1 MLKFSKNESE
11 TKEYFFAL
19 EIDIDRVK
27 SAIWMI
33 EENQTK
39 LVSFGETQSYQNEED
54 LLESVDASLSS
65 AIEKFSPDGQM
76 KEPNKVIFGLS
87 TDWIDQNKILPEKAE
102 TLKKISQKLEL
113 TPLGFMIVPEAIAH
127 WLKKLE
133 GVPPTAIL
141 IGLSA
146 KRIVVSLI
154 DLGRIVQTSLV
165 IRSENLGA
173 DLAEGL
179 SRLEK
184 DTPFPARIL
193 LYDGEEKIEQAR
205 QDLINWPW
213 LEEKITFLHLPKVEI
228 LSADFDI
235 KAIVLA
241 SASQMAE
248 VQGLEVVQEE
258 IKKPQ
263 EEPLEVEES
272 KEVEE
277 KEEEVLSVPIGSP
290 IDLLGFIKGG
300 DINEIK
306 PSILNEEPE
315 ISQEKTEPDKFLKIK
330 KLASLRKN
338 IFNFSWLKKIIP
350 QGTFRLNRESTLSV
364 RTHLG
369 NKSLLITI
377 LASVFFLIILSGL
390 ILAYWYLPR
399 ASIVIFAKPQIL
411 EKDFTV
417 KLDPTKTN
425 VDKGSLTLPGRKVEV
440 SGEGEKEIST
450 TGTKLIGE
458 KARGEIVI
466 YNRTS
471 KEKTF
476 VEGTESIGPSGL
488 KFTLDEKVVV
498 ASESAGSDYVKV
510 PGKATVKV
518 TAFSIGSESNLASG
532 SEFTIGNFARTDFIA
547 RNESSFSG
555 GTSREVQVVAKNDQE
570 KVLADLEKE
579 LKQKATDELAS
590 KLSSQEKLVDDSLT
604 SQIVEKT
611 FDKKIDE
618 EANTLKLKLK
628 LKISALSFSEDDFKQ
643 LIGEEIQKLVPPDF
657 EYDPEQTET
666 SFQLKESSAKI
677 ITFTASFK
685 AKLVPKFNLEE
696 IKNNLAGKKPMIG
709 QTYLGNLSNVESFE
723 AKISPKF
730 PGQIA
735 TFPRV
740 ANRINIEIKLK

>member
-1 MLKFSKNESE
+1 LGQAEEEFMLKFSKNESE

-27 SAIWMI
+27 SAIWTI

-39 LVSFGETQSYQNEED
+39 LVSLGETQSYQNEED

-102 TLKKISQKLEL
+102 ILKKISQKLEL

-154 DLGRIVQTSLV
+154 DLGRVVQTSLV
-165 IRSENLGA
+165 VRSENLGA

-213 LEEKITFLHLPKVEI
+213 TEEKITFLHLPKVEI

-248 VQGLEVVQEE
+248 VQGLEIVQEE
-258 IKKPQ
+258 KEKLQ
-263 EEPLEVEES
+263 EEPLEVEET
-272 KEVEE
+272 KGVEE
-277 KEEEVLSVPIGSP
+277 KEEEVLSVPVESP

-300 DINEIK
+300 DINEVK
-306 PSILNEEPE
+306 PPVFNEEPE

-338 IFNFSWLKKIIP
+338 LFNFSWLKKIIP
-350 QGTFRLNRESTLSV
+350 QRTIHLNRESTLSV
-364 RTHLG
+364 RDRLG

-377 LASVFFLIILSGL
+377 LASVFFRDWTSPVSWALAWNLSMNSWISFL
-390 ILAYWYLPR
+390 FL
-399 ASIVIFAKPQIL
+399 S
-411 EKDFTV
+411 
-417 KLDPTKTN
+417 
-425 VDKGSLTLPGRKVEV
+425 SLTRV
-440 SGEGEKEIST
+440 
-450 TGTKLIGE
+450 
-458 KARGEIVI
+458 
-466 YNRTS
+466 
-471 KEKTF
+471 
-476 VEGTESIGPSGL
+476 
-488 KFTLDEKVVV
+488 
-498 ASESAGSDYVKV
+498 
-510 PGKATVKV
+510 
-518 TAFSIGSESNLASG
+518 FS
-532 SEFTIGNFARTDFIA
+532 
-547 RNESSFSG
+547 
-555 GTSREVQVVAKNDQE
+555 
-570 KVLADLEKE
+570 
-579 LKQKATDELAS
+579 
-590 KLSSQEKLVDDSLT
+590 
-604 SQIVEKT
+604 
-611 FDKKIDE
+611 
-618 EANTLKLKLK
+618 
-628 LKISALSFSEDDFKQ
+628 
-643 LIGEEIQKLVPPDF
+643 
-657 EYDPEQTET
+657 
-666 SFQLKESSAKI
+666 
-677 ITFTASFK
+677 
-685 AKLVPKFNLEE
+685 
-696 IKNNLAGKKPMIG
+696 
-709 QTYLGNLSNVESFE
+709 
-723 AKISPKF
+723 
-730 PGQIA
+730 
-735 TFPRV
+735 
-740 ANRINIEIKLK
+740 

>member
-27 SAIWMI
+27 SAIWTI

-39 LVSFGETQSYQNEED
+39 LVSLGETQSYQNEED

-102 TLKKISQKLEL
+102 ILKKISQKLEL

-133 GVPPTAIL
+133 GIPPTAIL

-154 DLGRIVQTSLV
+154 DLGRVVQTSLV
-165 IRSENLGA
+165 VRSENLGA

-184 DTPFPARIL
+184 EAPFPARIL

-213 LEEKITFLHLPKVEI
+213 TEEKVNFLHLPKVEI
-228 LSADFDI
+228 LAADFDI

-248 VQGLEVVQEE
+248 VQGLEVSQEIE
-258 IKKPQ
+258 EKPQ
-263 EEPLEVEES
+263 ATAF
-272 KEVEE
+272 
-277 KEEEVLSVPIGSP
+277 EEEQAES
-290 IDLLGFIKGG
+290 LLGFVKGQDISKIKLEIPEEEGE
-300 DINEIK
+300 INPPLEETGKEAKEEIFTRK
-306 PSILNEEPE
+306 QDLVN
-315 ISQEKTEPDKFLKIK
+315 KFLKRGK
-330 KLASLRKN
+330 FGLLRKKM
-338 IFNFSWLKKIIP
+338 FNFSWLKKIN
-350 QGTFRLNRESTLSV
+350 F
-364 RTHLG
+364 
-369 NKSLLITI
+369 KSFFSSIKEPLVMKETSRSKGLMIFI
-377 LASVFFLIILSGL
+377 LAAVFFLIILGGL
-390 ILAYWYLPR
+390 GAIYWYLPK

-411 EKDFTV
+411 QKDFTV
-417 KLDPTKTN
+417 KLDLALTS
-425 VDKGSLTLPGRKVEV
+425 VDKDNLVLPAKEIEV
-440 SGEGEKEIST
+440 TNEGEKEIST
-450 TGTKLIGE
+450 TGTKLVGE
-458 KARGEIVI
+458 KAKGEVII

-476 VEGTESIGPSGL
+476 PEGAELVGPSNL
-488 KFTLDEKVVV
+488 KFTLDEKATV

-510 PGKATVKV
+510 PGKVTVKT
-518 TAFSIGSESNLASG
+518 TAFLIGSESNLASG
-532 SEFTIGNFARTDFIA
+532 SEFTVSNFARTDFIA

-555 GTSREVQVVAKNDQE
+555 GTSREIQVVAKNDQE
-570 KVLADLEKE
+570 KLLADLEEE
-579 LKQKATDELAS
+579 LKQKATDELES
-590 KLSSQEKLVDDSLT
+590 KLSSPEKLVDDSLT
-604 SQIVEKT
+604 SQVIEKD

-618 EANTLKLKLK
+618 ETNTLKLRLK
-628 LKISALSFSEDDFKQ
+628 LKVSALSFSENDFKQ
-643 LIGEEIQKLVPPDF
+643 LIGEEIQKLVPSDF
-657 EYDPEQTET
+657 EYDSQQTET
-666 SFQLKESSAKI
+666 SFQLKESSTKV
-677 ITFTASFK
+677 ITFLASFK
-685 AKLVPKFNLEE
+685 ASLIPKFAVEE
-696 IKNNLAGKKPMIG
+696 IRNNLAGKKPLIG
-709 QTYLGNLSNVESFE
+709 KTYLGNLSNVDSFE
-723 AKISPKF
+723 AKVYP
-730 PGQIA
+730 PLPERIA
-735 TFPRV
+735 TFPHV
-740 ANRINIEIKLK
+740 ANRIKIEIKLK

>member
-1 MLKFSKNESE
+1 MLKLSKNELE

-27 SAIWMI
+27 SAIWTI

-39 LVSFGETQSYQNEED
+39 LVSLGETQSYQNEED

-65 AIEKFSPDGQM
+65 AMEKFSPQGQM

-87 TDWIDQNKILPEKAE
+87 TDWIEQNKILVDKVEI
-102 TLKKISQKLEL
+102 LKKISQKLEL
-113 TPLGFMIVPEAIAH
+113 TPLGFMVVPEAIVH

-133 GVPPTAIL
+133 GVPLTAIL

-154 DLGRIVQTSLV
+154 DLGRVVQTSLV
-165 IRSENLGA
+165 VRSENLGA

-213 LEEKITFLHLPKVEI
+213 PEEKITFLHLPKVEI
-228 LSADFDI
+228 LPADFDI

-248 VQGLEVVQEE
+248 VQGLEVVQ
-258 IKKPQ
+258 
-263 EEPLEVEES
+263 
-272 KEVEE
+272 
-277 KEEEVLSVPIGSP
+277 KEEEVLSVPVELP

-306 PSILNEEPE
+306 PPIINEKPE
-315 ISQEKTEPDKFLKIK
+315 ISQERIE
-330 KLASLRKN
+330 KLASLSKN
-338 IFNFSWLKKIIP
+338 LFNLSWLKKIIP
-350 QGTFRLNRESTLSV
+350 QRTIHLNRD
-364 RTHLG
+364 
-369 NKSLLITI
+369 KSLLITI

-390 ILAYWYLPR
+390 TLAYWYLPR
-399 ASIVIFAKPQIL
+399 ASITIFAKPQIL

-425 VDKGSLTLPGRKVEV
+425 VDKESLTLPGKKVEV
-440 SGEGEKEIST
+440 SSEGEKEIST

-458 KARGEIVI
+458 KAKGEVVI

-476 VEGTESIGPSGL
+476 VEGTELLGPSGL

-498 ASESAGSDYVKV
+498 ASESASFPYG
-510 PGKATVKV
+510 PGKVTVKI
-518 TAFSIGSESNLASG
+518 TASSIGSESNLAPE
-532 SEFTIGNFARTDFIA
+532 SEFTLGNFARTDFIA

-570 KVLADLEKE
+570 KIFTDLEKE
-579 LKQKATDELAS
+579 LKQKAADELAS
-590 KLSSQEKLVDDSLT
+590 KLSSQEKLVDNSLT
-604 SQIVEKT
+604 SQVIEKT

-628 LKISALSFSEDDFKQ
+628 LKINALSFSESDFKQ

-666 SFQLKESSAKI
+666 NFQLKEFSAKI

-685 AKLVPKFNLEE
+685 AKLIPKFNLEE

-709 QTYLGNLSNVESFE
+709 QTYLGNLPNVDSFE

-740 ANRINIEIKLK
+740 AKRINMEIKLK

>member
-1 MLKFSKNESE
+1 MGQAEEEFMLKLSKDELE

-27 SAIWMI
+27 SAIWTI

-39 LVSFGETQSYQNEED
+39 LVSLGETQSYQNEED

-65 AIEKFSPDGQM
+65 AIEKFSPGGQM

-102 TLKKISQKLEL
+102 ILKKISQKLEL
-113 TPLGFMIVPEAIAH
+113 TPLGFMVVPEAIAH

-154 DLGRIVQTSLV
+154 DLGRVIQTSLV
-165 IRSENLGA
+165 VRSENLGA

-184 DTPFPARIL
+184 GTPFPARIL

-213 LEEKITFLHLPKVEI
+213 PEEKITFLHLPKVEI
-228 LSADFDI
+228 LPADFDI

-248 VQGLEVVQEE
+248 VQGLE
-258 IKKPQ
+258 
-263 EEPLEVEES
+263 
-272 KEVEE
+272 
-277 KEEEVLSVPIGSP
+277 EEVLSAPVESP

-306 PSILNEEPE
+306 PPIINEEPE
-315 ISQEKTEPDKFLKIK
+315 IIQEKTE

-338 IFNFSWLKKIIP
+338 IFNFSWLKRIVP
-350 QGTFRLNRESTLSV
+350 QGTFHLNRD
-364 RTHLG
+364 
-369 NKSLLITI
+369 KSLLITI
-377 LASVFFLIILSGL
+377 LTSVFFLIILSGL

-399 ASIVIFAKPQIL
+399 ASITIFAKPQVL
-411 EKDFTV
+411 EVNKE
-417 KLDPTKTN
+417 N
-425 VDKGSLTLPGRKVEV
+425 LTLPGKKVEV
-440 SGEGEKEIST
+440 NSEGEKEIST

-458 KARGEIVI
+458 KAKGEVVI

-476 VEGTESIGPSGL
+476 IEGTELLGPSGL
-488 KFTLDEKVVV
+488 KFTLDEQVVV

-510 PGKATVKV
+510 PGKATVKA

-532 SEFTIGNFARTDFIA
+532 SEFMIGNFARNDFIA

-570 KVLADLEKE
+570 KILADLEKE
-579 LKQKATDELAS
+579 LKQKATDELAL

-618 EANTLKLKLK
+618 EGNTLKLKLK
-628 LKISALSFSEDDFKQ
+628 LKINALSFSESDFKQ
-643 LIGEEIQKLVPPDF
+643 LIGEEIQNLVPPDF

-685 AKLVPKFNLEE
+685 AKLIPKFNLEE

-709 QTYLGNLSNVESFE
+709 QTYLGNLSNVDSFE
-723 AKISPKF
+723 AKITPKF

-740 ANRINIEIKLK
+740 VKRINIEIKLK